1 MKNFK
6 VFASL
11 VLAVA
16 TVSTLSAETR
26 CPANVASLAFRL
38 VNDHYIIVPVSINHA
53 GPYSFLLDT
62 GAQITM
68 VDPSLA
74 AQLHLA
80 TEGQAKVA
88 SVGTQAS
95 ASFARLDRLEA
106 GTHAVANQKVL
117 VYDLDNLQVAGLHI
131 QGVLGEDFL
140 EQFDMLIDNA
150 HSVLCLDDSAA
161 MSAKVKGTHV
171 ALVTLAQPTNNT
183 SVPSPLVVAAR
194 ISDGKRPLRL
204 ELDSGANLSILYDVR
219 DYMDLGLLSLA
230 ASRGKRVDGAEKS
243 YSTLPLQEVKIGS
256 LDLPEVTF
264 VTRRGSE
271 RNPHM
276 AELDGLLMM
285 GLFRRV
291 FVDHTNHFAVLE
303 PW

>member
-1 MKNFK
+1 MTNFK
-6 VFASL
+6 GFASL
-11 VLAVA
+11 VLAAA

-26 CPANVASLAFRL
+26 CPGNVASVPFQIVNRRQIILAVSVNHSVPFR
-38 VNDHYIIVPVSINHA
+38 
-53 GPYSFLLDT
+53 FLLDT
-62 GAQITM
+62 GAQKTII
-68 VDPSLA
+68 DASLA
-74 AQLHLA
+74 AELHLQTQDNA
-80 TEGQAKVA
+80 TVA
-88 SVGTQAS
+88 GVGYRGS
-95 ASFARLDRLEA
+95 ASLAQVDQLQA
-106 GTHAVANQKVL
+106 GSHVVANQLVL
-117 VYDLDNLQVAGLHI
+117 IYDLQNVISEDLPIRGI
-131 QGVLGEDFL
+131 LGEDFL

>member
-117 VYDLDNLQVAGLHI
+117 VYDLDNLQATGLHVR
-131 QGVLGEDFL
+131 GVLGEDFL

-150 HSVLCLDDSAA
+150 HRLLCLDDSTA
-161 MSAKVKGTHV
+161 MRADVKGGHV
-171 ALVTLAQPTNNT
+171 PLLVPAQT
-183 SVPSPLVVAAR
+183 
-194 ISDGKRPLRL
+194 SDGATTPMSLIVSVRLSDGMRPVRL
-204 ELDSGANLSILYDVR
+204 ELDSGANVCFLYNPSE
-219 DYMDLGLLSLA
+219 YIALGLFHGVSLQGGSA
-230 ASRGKRVDGAEKS
+230 NSPHRS
-243 YSTLPLQEVKIGS
+243 YTALPPQNVKIGS
-256 LDLPEVTF
+256 IEISQATF
-264 VTRRGSE
+264 VTLAGASKDS
-271 RNPHM
+271 HTS
-276 AELDGLLMM
+276 AFDGLLPL

-291 FVDHTNHFAVLE
+291 FIDHADHFAVLE